1 MPAPHLQTA
10 LAMHDR
16 QGQLVLV
23 AQRGSLAVLH
33 GATLAYLDIIR
44 VRLWLLSWAL
54 DKKRNTWA
62 ACEPA

>member
-23 AQRGSLAVLH
+23 AQRGSVAVLH

-44 VRLWLLSWAL
+44 VRLWLLSWVL
-54 DKKRNTWA
+54 NKKLRTWM
-62 ACEPA
+62 ACELA